1 MRAKE
6 AKLTAQKRAA
16 EITQQHEEA
25 EQARAEKQ
33 AKEWRERRA
42 NWLKNEISGIEE
54 EIAEAVDKGK
64 SAIEVWLASEDKPE
78 LAEEKA
84 FWERFTYKPELKK
97 VIAHFKDLGY
107 DLKFKVKR
115 RENVDLSDLNP
126 RDNWFTYETV
136 LDVSW

>member
-6 AKLTAQKRAA
+6 AKLAAQKRA
-16 EITQQHEEA
+16 EELKQQREEA
-25 EQARAEKQ
+25 ENARAEKQ
-33 AKEWRERRA
+33 AKEWREKRA

-54 EIAEAVDKGK
+54 DIAEAVDKGK
-64 SAIEVWLASEDKPE
+64 SAIEVWMASEDKPE

-84 FWERFTYKPELKK
+84 FWERFAYKPELKK
-97 VIAHFKDLGY
+97 VIAHFKNLEY
-107 DLKFKVKR
+107 DLKFRVKK

-136 LDVSW
+136 LDISW

>member
-42 NWLKNEISGIEE
+42 NWLKNEISGI
-54 EIAEAVDKGK
+54 AEAVDKGK

-84 FWERFTYKPELKK
+84 FWQRFTYKPELKK

-107 DLKFKVKR
+107 
-115 RENVDLSDLNP
+115 
-126 RDNWFTYETV
+126 
-136 LDVSW
+136 